1 MNILI
6 AFGSTEG
13 QTRKIAH
20 HINAALEVKGHA
32 PAMLE
37 CGGPKQDMDMQSFD
51 AFIVAGSVHQ
61 EAHQPYL
68 VDFVKENLSIL
79 KSKPACFISVSLT
92 VSLKGGR
99 KEAERYVADFVKAT
113 NWKPQETH
121 LAAGAIR
128 FLEYDFFKRFTV
140 EHMVLQGKK
149 MPDKSAGNPEYTDW
163 DALDEFVE
171 NFLKTTEA
179 A

>member
-13 QTRKIAH
+13 QTRKIVH
-20 HINAALEVKGHA
+20 HINTSLEGSQHSFTMFDCA
-32 PAMLE
+32 GSEPEL
-37 CGGPKQDMDMQSFD
+37 DINSFD

-68 VDFVKENLSIL
+68 VDFVKDNLAVL
-79 KSKPACFISVSLT
+79 DAKPGAFISVSLSI
-92 VSLKGGR
+92 SLPDGR
-99 KEAERYVADFVKAT
+99 GEAEKYVDEFVKET
-113 NWKPQETH
+113 GWEPQEIH

-149 MPDKSAGNPEYTDW
+149 MPDKSSGNPEYTNW
-163 DALDEFVE
+163 NALDKFVE
-171 NFLKTTEA
+171 TFIAGLTA
-179 A
+179 